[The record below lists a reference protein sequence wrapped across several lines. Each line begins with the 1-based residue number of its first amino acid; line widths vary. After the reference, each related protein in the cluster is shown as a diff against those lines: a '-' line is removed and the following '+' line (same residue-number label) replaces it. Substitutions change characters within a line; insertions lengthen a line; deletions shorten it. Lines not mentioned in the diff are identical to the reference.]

1 MEPATRARIWDYAR
15 AVAAV
20 AVSSALGF
28 ALTPYI
34 GLGDI
39 GMLYLPAVML
49 ASLAGR
55 GPALVAASV
64 AVAAFDFF
72 FVPPRFTFVIADV
85 SHGVTFVV
93 MFATG
98 LAIATLT
105 ERLRRQQSLA
115 READR
120 RAQAEELRSSLLSSV
135 SHDLRT
141 PLAVITA
148 AATSA
153 RDSAVPMA
161 ARQELLATVVDEAR
175 RLERM
180 LGNLL
185 HMTRLETGL
194 APAREWVPIDELVGG
209 ALTRVERLIGDRAV
223 RVEAPADLAV
233 PVDPVLFEQALIN
246 LLENAVRH
254 GAPPIH
260 ITARRA
266 GDRVVIEVRD
276 HGPGLAAGDEER
288 VFEKFVRASS
298 APGAGLGLAVVRAI
312 VRAHG
317 GVVTA
322 GLAAGGGARFM
333 IELPSAAAPPAAP
346 EPEAR
351 RCSRD
356 RPCW

>member
-1 MEPATRARIWDYAR
+1 MEPRVRTSTWGYAR

-20 AVSSALGF
+20 AVTTALGF
-28 ALTPYI
+28 ALYPHI
-34 GLGDI
+34 GLGDV

-64 AVAAFDFF
+64 AVAAFDFC
-72 FVPPRFTFVIADV
+72 FVPPRFTFVIVDAQ
-85 SHGVTFVV
+85 HAVTFVV

-105 ERLRRQQSLA
+105 ERLQRQQALA
-115 READR
+115 RQADL
-120 RAQAEELRSSLLSSV
+120 RARTEEVRSSLLSSV

-141 PLAVITA
+141 PLAVITG

-153 RDSAVPMA
+153 RDSAVPFA

-185 HMTRLETGL
+185 HLTRMETGL
-194 APAREWVPIDELVGG
+194 APVREWVPIDELVGG
-209 ALTRVERLIGDRAV
+209 ALTRVERMVGDRV
-223 RVEAPADLAV
+223 VEVDVPPEIAV
-233 PVDPVLFEQALIN
+233 PVDPVLLEQALIN
-246 LLENAVRH
+246 LIENAIRN
-254 GAPPIH
+254 GAPPIS
-260 ITARRA
+260 IAAARI

-276 HGPGLAAGDEER
+276 RGPGIKAGDEER
-288 VFEKFVRASS
+288 VFEKFFRASA

-317 GVVTA
+317 GDIHA
-322 GLAAGGGARFM
+322 SNQPDGGARFVV
-333 IELPSAAAPPAAP
+333 ELPAAAAPSIAPALA
-346 EPEAR
+346 EVR
-351 RCSRD
+351 S
-356 RPCW
+356 